1 MQEKVE
7 EGERFSVVQRNS
19 LTMAAEP
26 LSVITSRA
34 VPILYVAAAQSC
46 CLFSKVLSPE
56 APKQRSSKEEE
67 EEEQITNERQKTNNQ
82 SDMITTTNKLHS
94 LKLFAAFC
102 YNAPHLCSIP
112 NI

>member
-34 VPILYVAAAQSC
+34 VPILYVPAAQSC

-56 APKQRSSKEEE
+56 APKQRSCKEEE
-67 EEEQITNERQKTNNQ
+67 DEQITNERHKTNHQ

-94 LKLFAAFC
+94 LKRFAAFC